1 MAMISGLA
9 LFPGGPTG
17 AGVLLLR
24 ASVASTLLMLGASHS
39 GGANILQF
47 LSILAATSLFAG
59 FQTRVVAG
67 LSLAVPVFSFAAG
80 AGSAPL
86 AILHAVDAVA
96 LVLTGPGAWSA
107 DAVLF
112 GRRTVKLPGRNDTIV

>member
-1 MAMISGLA
+1 MISGLA
-9 LFPGGPTG
+9 LFPGGAAG

-24 ASVASTLLMLGASHS
+24 LSVASSLLILSGLHS
-39 GGANILQF
+39 DGANVLQF
-47 LSILAATSLFAG
+47 LAILAALGLCVG

-67 LSLAVPVFSFAAG
+67 LSLAAPIFGLASG
-80 AGSAPL
+80 ASVSL
-86 AILHAVDAVA
+86 ATLHAIDALA

-112 GRRTVKLPGRNDTIV
+112 GRRTVTLPDRNDTIV